1 MTDLAL
7 GAVAAVAASVL
18 FSVGLLLQSQE
29 ARRVARDEAPPL
41 EVVLGLLRRPR
52 WLLGG
57 VAMTAGFGLHV
68 SALLLAPLTVVQP
81 SLAAGL
87 LVLLVYA
94 ARWEGAGVGAREV
107 GGVLAIG
114 LGVVAVTLTSPERS
128 TAWAGA
134 GALAA
139 GLGALAAIALSP
151 QLPGVARMLGGKGR
165 FGLVATVAAGVA
177 YSLTGLTTKLLSD
190 RLDAGDWAGAGAW
203 LLATLLAAGLALL
216 DQTAALQR
224 RGATQVGVAIYVMP
238 VVLPVLLA
246 PVLLGEGWGTAPAG
260 VLPLLLALAAV
271 SAGAGALASSRR
283 VAAAEHPAAA

>member
-18 FSVGLLLQSQE
+18 FSVGLLLQARE
-29 ARRVARDEAPPL
+29 ARRVAYEESGPL
-41 EVVLGLLRRPR
+41 EVVGRLLRRPR

-57 VAMTAGFGLHV
+57 AAMSAGFGLHV

-94 ARWEGAGVGAREV
+94 ARFEGAGVGVREV

-134 GALAA
+134 APLAA
-139 GLGALAAIALSP
+139 GLGALALIAVAP
-151 QLPGVARMLGGKGR
+151 QLPGLARVAGAGR
-165 FGLVATVAAGVA
+165 IGVVATVGAGVA

-203 LLATLLAAGLALL
+203 LLATVLAAGLALL

-246 PVLLGEGWGTAPAG
+246 PVILGEGWGSAPAG
-260 VLPLLLALAAV
+260 VVPLLLALAAV
-271 SAGAGALASSRR
+271 SAGAAALAGSRR
-283 VAAAEHPAAA
+283 VAAAEHPSAA